1 MVRNAIT
8 QKNSAYRAFIQI
20 ARYLILMAILSF
32 IGWLYEVLL
41 VRIRNGVWTD
51 RGFLFL
57 PFCPIYGFTLLF
69 VYFFMGTPKEKRGV
83 LKNIQNPFAH
93 TALYLLFAFL
103 IPTTAELLVGL
114 FFDKNFHV
122 SLWSYAALP
131 MNFNGYISLPV
142 SLVWSAL
149 IYIFM
154 RFFFT
159 PLRKITQKIPENIAV
174 NIAAALVLSASI
186 DAVIQFIKI

>member
-1 MVRNAIT
+1 MRKAIT
-8 QKNSAYRAFIQI
+8 QKKSAYRALIHI
-20 ARYLILMAILSF
+20 ARYLILTAILSF
-32 IGWLYEVLL
+32 IGWLYETLL
-41 VRIRNGVWTD
+41 VRVRNGYWTD

-57 PFCPIYGFTLLF
+57 PFCPIYGVTLIF
-69 VYFFMGTPKEKRGV
+69 VYFFIGTPKEKRGV

-93 TALYLLFAFL
+93 TTLYLFFAFL

-114 FFDKNFHV
+114 FFDKTFHL

-131 MNFNGYISLPV
+131 INFKGYISLPV
-142 SLVWSAL
+142 SLAWSGL

-159 PLRKITQKIPENIAV
+159 PLQKITRKIPENIAIC
-174 NIAAALVLSASI
+174 IAACLIVSVAV
-186 DAVIQFIKI
+186 DAVIQFTKI